1 MDDLSYGLSSCFS
14 LATQIS
20 VAYDRDKVR
29 TSEAE
34 AVMFLFCLI
43 LGVVGLILMALPGLN
58 HHTSIG
64 GHHGLHIGSHSGGHG
79 DVVAHSSGAH
89 SHPSGGHAPA
99 HDALQPANAGSNL
112 QPSGFELSSLIP
124 TPRAIFTVMA
134 LFGAFA
140 IALQESL
147 HLSTPISGVAAL
159 VPAVAI
165 EYFVARPLWNWMF
178 SFQGKPSS
186 PLETMI
192 LKEARAV
199 TPFSNG
205 KGVVAINHDGRVV
218 QFSASLPAHQSMM
231 PVRVGDALCIDEV
244 DTARQRVSV
253 SIKTEI
259 DPPELK

>member
-1 MDDLSYGLSSCFS
+1 
-14 LATQIS
+14 
-20 VAYDRDKVR
+20 
-29 TSEAE
+29 
-34 AVMFLFCLI
+34 MFLFCLI

-58 HHTSIG
+58 HHSSIG
-64 GHHGLHIGSHSGGHG
+64 GHHGLHIGSHSAGHG
-79 DVVAHSSGAH
+79 AVVAHTTGTHAHVSSAN
-89 SHPSGGHAPA
+89 APA
-99 HDALQPANAGSNL
+99 HDALSTAKTGVNSQ
-112 QPSGFELSSLIP
+112 QSGFAATSLIP
-124 TPRAIFTVMA
+124 SPRAIFTVMA

-140 IALQESL
+140 FALQESL
-147 HLSTPISGVAAL
+147 HLSAPLSGVVAI
-159 VPAVAI
+159 VPALAI
-165 EYFVARPLWNWMF
+165 EYLVARPLWNWMF
-178 SFQGKPSS
+178 SFQGKPTS

-231 PVRVGDALCIDEV
+231 PVHVGDALCIDEV

>member
-1 MDDLSYGLSSCFS
+1 
-14 LATQIS
+14 
-20 VAYDRDKVR
+20 
-29 TSEAE
+29 
-34 AVMFLFCLI
+34 MFLFCLI

-58 HHTSIG
+58 QHSSIG
-64 GHHGLHIGSHSGGHG
+64 GHDGLHIGSHSADHG
-79 DVVAHSSGAH
+79 AMVVHPAGTHTHASGANV
-89 SHPSGGHAPA
+89 PA
-99 HDALQPANAGSNL
+99 HDALSTAQGGVNS
-112 QPSGFELSSLIP
+112 QHSGFEATSLIP

-140 IALQESL
+140 FALQESL
-147 HLSTPISGVAAL
+147 HLSAPLSGFAAI

-165 EYFVARPLWNWMF
+165 EYLAARPLWNWMF

-231 PVRVGDALCIDEV
+231 PVHVGDALCIDEV
-244 DTARQRVSV
+244 DAARQRVSV